1 MRKVELT
8 KTIGTCSSD
17 IFKKMIEG
25 GDLQAEKIASL
36 VDSVVEINGYAV
48 CHITTDDNEFDVN
61 YFATED
67 GFFQSGS
74 KWFLESVERY
84 YDSVKRFKISKIKT
98 SKGSTYKAVP
108 VLSSEAE

>member
-8 KTIGTCSSD
+8 KTVGACDSD
-17 IFKKMIEG
+17 IFKIMVEG
-25 GDLQAEKIASL
+25 GDLQASKIAEL
-36 VDSVVEINGYAV
+36 VDSVVVINGYAV

-61 YFATED
+61 YFATDE

-74 KWFLESVERY
+74 EWFLKSVERY
-84 YDSVKRFKISKIKT
+84 YDKISKFKISKIKT